1 MFSAFPFPCF
11 CLRAGWR
18 GWWWVHSEAETARGG
33 GRLSTGKP
41 HITQQFV
48 LKSRQGGFNHCLEF
62 LMHGLHWW
70 DCVQGDCK
78 LQCGPAGAA
87 GKSSGAFVL
96 PRGHL
101 WCSHKPRLDLLG
113 KGHFTYLDINIWSTC
128 EVVADWWPFQLLLLQ
143 FSSCAPI
150 RLEKKIYLFSTAC
163 LTHLGKN
170 LHSLI

>member
-1 MFSAFPFPCF
+1 MFYEERNTCF

-18 GWWWVHSEAETARGG
+18 GWWRVHSEAEMAQGG

-41 HITQQFV
+41 HITQQFL

-70 DCVQGDCK
+70 DCVQGGCK

-87 GKSSGAFVL
+87 GKSSGAFAL
-96 PRGHL
+96 PHGHL
-101 WCSHKPRLDLLG
+101 WCSHKPCLDLLG
-113 KGHFTYLDINIWSTC
+113 KDHFTYLDINIWSTC
-128 EVVADWWPFQLLLLQ
+128 EVVAEWWHFSTSTVLLH

-150 RLEKKIYLFSTAC
+150 RLEK
-163 LTHLGKN
+163 N
-170 LHSLI
+170 QLIF